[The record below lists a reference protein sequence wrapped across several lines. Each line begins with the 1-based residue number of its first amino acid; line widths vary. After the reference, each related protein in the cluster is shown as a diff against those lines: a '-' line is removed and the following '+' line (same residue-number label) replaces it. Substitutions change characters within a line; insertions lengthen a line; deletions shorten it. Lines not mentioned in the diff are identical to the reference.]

1 MDISV
6 QSGLL
11 DTPAMTIFAL
21 LDTFA
26 TELVIGLNLVLR
38 EPMVT
43 NLDSERPPNA
53 NHVNQDENALK
64 AQLHLDN
71 PVHRV
76 GIVQSIQI
84 ITAWGRVIFYFQP

>member
-1 MDISV
+1 
-6 QSGLL
+6 
-11 DTPAMTIFAL
+11 MTIFVL

-43 NLDSERPPNA
+43 NLDSQRQPNA

-64 AQLHLDN
+64 DQLHQGN

-76 GIVQSIQI
+76 GTVRQIRI
-84 ITAWGRVIFYFQP
+84 ITVWGQILFSTVIN